1 MTVNPEDYDYDL
13 DETLA
18 SVVGVRSIVPP
29 DAFTADTLGT
39 ERLGNGVLIRNN
51 GVVLTI
57 GYLVTEAEMV
67 WLSLGDRVVPG
78 HVIGFDQVT
87 GFGLVQALARLD
99 VACLPLGDS
108 DSVKVSEEVVVAGA
122 GGRQGAIAA
131 RVVAKQEFAGYW
143 EYLLDEAIFTAPGHP
158 HWGGTALIGPGGDL
172 LGIGS
177 LQVQHQVRESARPAN
192 LNMIVPINLVKPI
205 LDDLLTQGRA
215 KRPPRPWLGFYAS
228 EIGNRIVITGLASRG
243 PAHEADLRPGD
254 IVLSIK
260 GNEVTTLSGLFRTI
274 WSVGPAGADI
284 PMMIFRDGSAFE
296 LGVTSADRN
305 SFLKG
310 PVLH

>member
-1 MTVNPEDYDYDL
+1 MHPNPEDYAYDL
-13 DETLA
+13 EETLGA
-18 SVVGVRSIVPP
+18 VVGVRTLIPP

-39 ERLGNGVLIRNN
+39 ERLGNGVLIRKN

-57 GYLVTEAEMV
+57 GYLVTEAETV
-67 WLSLGDRVVPG
+67 WLSFGKSVVPG
-78 HVIGFDQVT
+78 HVLGFDQVT

-99 VACLPLGDS
+99 VPCLPLGDS
-108 DSVKVSEEVVVAGA
+108 DTVKVGEEVVVAGG
-122 GGRQGAIAA
+122 GGRQAAIAA

-158 HWGGTALIGPGGDL
+158 HWGGTALIGPAGDL

-177 LQVQHQVRESARPAN
+177 LQVQHQVRESAQPAN
-192 LNMIVPINLVKPI
+192 LNMIVPINLLKPI
-205 LDDLLTQGRA
+205 LDDIMTQGKAR
-215 KRPPRPWLGFYAS
+215 RPPRPWLGLYAS

-243 PAHEADLRPGD
+243 PAQEADLRPGD
-254 IVLSIK
+254 IVLAIK
-260 GNEVTTLSGLFRTI
+260 GNKVTSLPGLFRNI

-284 PMMIFRDGSAFE
+284 PMMIFRDGSTFE